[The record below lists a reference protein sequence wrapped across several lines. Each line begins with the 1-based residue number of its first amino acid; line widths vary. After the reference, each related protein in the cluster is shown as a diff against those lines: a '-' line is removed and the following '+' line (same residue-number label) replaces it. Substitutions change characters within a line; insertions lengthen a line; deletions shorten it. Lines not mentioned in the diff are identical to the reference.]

1 MMNPLTVLVILG
13 QVFLFTLAFGM
24 FVLFLLF
31 LWENQEITEQIHE
44 RERFFR

>member
-1 MMNPLTVLVILG
+1 MMNLLTVLVILG
-13 QVFLFTLAFGM
+13 QVFLFVLVFGL
-24 FVLFLLF
+24 FALFLLF